1 MATTNNTAMTR
12 FSWGA
17 AATTL
22 LIVAFLAGV
31 AFFLSRDIPNVPRHG
46 PTKEWRYAL
55 HIVGGTIVMLVAPFQ
70 FIAPIRNRF
79 RRYHRWAG
87 YAFVAGSLLTFLGYW
102 LIQPT
107 ERDTFFLSQTVAIC
121 LWMAA
126 MTAAVIAARHKHFLT
141 HQHNMSRAFV
151 IAFYFL
157 LVRLIDPWGMVFIT
171 PFASEPAA
179 ANAHSDWI
187 AWVLPLVIVEFYY
200 GRKWDR
206 LLRKRERVI

>member
-1 MATTNNTAMTR
+1 MATLANKGAMR
-12 FSWGA
+12 FSWSA
-17 AATTL
+17 AATVL
-22 LIVAFLAGV
+22 LVGMFLAGV
-31 AFFLSRDIPNVPRHG
+31 GYFLSRDVPNVPRHG
-46 PTKEWRYAL
+46 DAKEWRYAL
-55 HIVGGTIVMLVAPFQ
+55 HIIGGSLVMLVAPFQ

-87 YAFVAGSLLTFLGYW
+87 YTFVAGSLLTFAGYW

-107 ERDTFFLSQTVAIC
+107 ERNTFFLSQTTAIC

-126 MTAAVIAARHKHFLT
+126 MTAAVIAARQKHFLT
-141 HQHNMSRAFV
+141 HQHNMTRAFV
-151 IAFYFL
+151 IAIYFI
-157 LVRLIDPWGMVFIT
+157 LVRLIDPWGMALIT

-187 AWVLPLVIVEFYY
+187 AWVLPLVLVEVYY

-206 LLRKRERVI
+206 LLRKRERLA